1 MNRYAT
7 CILTLL
13 TAALIAGCGGQRPTD
28 SMLERGDMYY
38 ALGNYAEASEE
49 YALAVDRQPGNA
61 HGHAMLGRALL
72 KLDRPQD
79 ARRHLE
85 IAHTLRR
92 RDQAIADDL
101 AEAYF
106 RTDDATRLFGFL
118 RDRAENERSVH
129 SYLLLARYAE
139 ELDDPDSARRAV
151 QTAIILDLESEEGPS
166 IEPYI
171 IAADLALRVGDMDEA
186 VRRLRQAL
194 SINAGDERVRERLRN
209 LDEVPGPSIALEPG
223 R

>member
-7 CILTLL
+7 NLLALALLATL
-13 TAALIAGCGGQRPTD
+13 AGCGGQRPTD
-28 SMLERGDMYY
+28 AILERGDLHYS
-38 ALGNYAEASEE
+38 LGNYAEASEE
-49 YALAVDRQPGNA
+49 YTLAAERQPGNA
-61 HGHAMLGRALL
+61 HAHAMLGRSLL
-72 KLDRPQD
+72 KLGQPR
-79 ARRHLE
+79 ASRRHLE
-85 IAHTLRR
+85 IAHTLK
-92 RDQAIADDL
+92 RDDASIADDL

-118 RDRAENERSVH
+118 RNRAENERSVH
-129 SYLLLARYAE
+129 SYLLLAQYAE
-139 ELDDPDSARRAV
+139 ELNDPDSAKRAV
-151 QTAIILDLESEEGPS
+151 ETAIILDLEAEEGPS

-171 IAADLALRVGDMDEA
+171 VAADLALRVGDMDEA

-194 SINAGDERVRERLRN
+194 SIDAGDERVRQRLRD